1 MSLAYKTSRVCKTE
15 RGDEAQVLRGITE
28 KKNATKKGVPKITS
42 KEEEEMRRGEKG
54 FTLIELMIVVAIIGI
69 LAAIAIPNFISFK
82 KKSIIATAAA
92 NLETTRSALS
102 QYAADRDDGCY
113 PPEAAITSYTT
124 LLSTLGSYGLSFA
137 SNSSSVRWA
146 SFDAYNGGV
155 TVNCTEY
162 TVTITAS
169 DNETVLKAT
178 PQGVCCSNTSSP
190 ATNCRDYAKN
200 ILECSA
206 FGIE

>member
-1 MSLAYKTSRVCKTE
+1 
-15 RGDEAQVLRGITE
+15 
-28 KKNATKKGVPKITS
+28 
-42 KEEEEMRRGEKG
+42 MRRGQKG

-113 PPEAAITSYTT
+113 PPESAITTYAT
-124 LLSTLGSYGLSFA
+124 LLSTLQNYGLSFA
-137 SNSSSVRWA
+137 PSISSVRWA
-146 SFDAYNGGV
+146 SLDSYEGGA
-155 TVNCTEY
+155 TAGCTLY
-162 TVTITAS
+162 TVTIKVS

-178 PQGVCCSNTSSP
+178 PQGVCCSNKSNPT
-190 ATNCRDYAKN
+190 TNCSNYAKN

>member
-1 MSLAYKTSRVCKTE
+1 MK
-15 RGDEAQVLRGITE
+15 RGQ
-28 KKNATKKGVPKITS
+28 
-42 KEEEEMRRGEKG
+42 KG

-102 QYAADRDDGCY
+102 QYASDRDDGCY
-113 PPEAAITSYTT
+113 PPESEITDYDTLLTT
-124 LLSTLGSYGLSFA
+124 LQNYGLSFA
-137 SNSSSVRWA
+137 PQASSVRWA
-146 SFDAYNGGV
+146 SFKEYKGGV
-155 TVNCTEY
+155 GINCTAY

-178 PQGVCCSNTSSP
+178 PQGVCCSNDSSP
-190 ATNCRDYAKN
+190 TSNCADYAKN
-200 ILECSA
+200 ILPCTS